1 MLLNPYFLLAALL
14 SLLTSFGGGYWLGT
28 DHCETAREAEQFKMM
43 QEIQVAADKQAEEDN
58 KTAQRYENV
67 REVVRT
73 VYVKVKDKANENIE
87 KNGGYADCGL
97 DAGGLRLYN
106 SRPTAA
112 PDSAGSTDS
121 TLPKPP

>member
-14 SLLTSFGGGYWLGT
+14 SLLASFGGGYWLGT
-28 DHCETAREAEQFKMM
+28 DHCETSHEAKQFKVM

-58 KTAQRYENV
+58 QIAQRYEGV

-73 VYVKVKDKANENIE
+73 VYVQVKGKANENIE

-97 DAGGLRLYN
+97 DADGLRLYN
-106 SRPTAA
+106 SRPIAA
-112 PDSAGSTDS
+112 PDSTGGTDGR
-121 TLPKPP
+121 LPKPP